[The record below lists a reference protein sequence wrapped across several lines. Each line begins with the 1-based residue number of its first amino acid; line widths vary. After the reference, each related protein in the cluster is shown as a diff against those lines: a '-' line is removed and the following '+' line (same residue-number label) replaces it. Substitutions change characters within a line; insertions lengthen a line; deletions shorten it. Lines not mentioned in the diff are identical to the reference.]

1 MNSFEKENISVVFS
15 IEYKYITA
23 TMGKKKKEPTKVYGF
38 RLPVRLLEKLS
49 QIAAEEYRSL
59 NGQVLKILEDW
70 VKSNEK
76 DEGRKR

>member
-1 MNSFEKENISVVFS
+1 
-15 IEYKYITA
+15 
-23 TMGKKKKEPTKVYGF
+23 MGKKKKEPTKVYGF